1 MRAKM
6 DQVHHKVIISS
17 TTHRTFGKQQWQVLR
32 EQLDEWQVNLNQVL
46 GSLEAVANMRV
57 APPQQPH

>member
-6 DQVHHKVIISS
+6 DQVHRKVIISS

-57 APPQQPH
+57 APPAQPH